1 MHRLVILALCALA
14 VCAACQRPVGEGP
27 CNGPANCQS
36 EVCLDI
42 AHESYCTQRCG
53 QCPDGM
59 YCDGVLFAN
68 AGIAICINGHSQL
81 TPAMPP
87 RMRCAADG
95 ECPGG
100 TVCAGPQGDLQC
112 AAECQ
117 RDADCG
123 ALSVG
128 GQTFAYLACTDQAG
142 PPPRRACLPRPECR
156 ANLIV
161 CLFSPE
167 PMPGTEFAGV
177 LEALTKAGDLQAR
190 SVVVL
195 GPQTEARYFSSAQL
209 LAVMKI
215 FHGAGDD
222 PIVPLRSMGPRLVE
236 KSESAQILDL
246 LGHGEHQDEARRILG
261 LNGQ

>member
-1 MHRLVILALCALA
+1 MVRFATLALCALA
-14 VCAACQRPVGEGP
+14 VCSACQRPVGEGP
-27 CNGPANCQS
+27 CKGPANCQS
-36 EVCLDI
+36 EACLEI
-42 AHESYCTQRCG
+42 TRESYCTQRCG

-68 AGIAICINGHSQL
+68 AGVAVCVNGTTQL
-81 TPAMPP
+81 MPAMPP
-87 RMRCAADG
+87 RLRCAADS
-95 ECPGG
+95 ECPEGM
-100 TVCAGPQGDLQC
+100 VCAGPEGDLQC

-128 GQTFAYLACTDQAG
+128 GKTFTYLACTDQAG
-142 PPPRRACLPRPECR
+142 PPPRQVCLPRPECS
-156 ANLIV
+156 ANLII

-167 PMPGTEFAGV
+167 PMAGTEFAKV
-177 LEALTKAGDLQAR
+177 FEALGKASDVEAR
-190 SVVVL
+190 SLVVL
-195 GPQTEARYFSSAQL
+195 GSQSETTYFSSAQL

-215 FHGAGDD
+215 FHDAGDD

-236 KSESAQILDL
+236 KRESEPILAL
-246 LGHGEHQDEARRILG
+246 LEHMEHQDEARRILG